1 MDYRDQIASL
11 IVDTLTQCSLGVTRS
26 REEITALLE
35 TPKDSK
41 LGDLAFPCFTLAK
54 ELRQAPPQISK
65 KLSELVAERI
75 GAYPSLASVHATGPY
90 LNFFLNKASLAGDL
104 IPSILEGDFL
114 LKRPST
120 GERVM
125 IEYSQPN
132 THKAFHVGHIR
143 CAALGDSIA
152 RLYEFNGDE
161 VIPVNYLGDEG
172 THVSRCLWYFMTHYK
187 GEVPQEN
194 RGEFLGVLYTE
205 AFLKLDLKSYT
216 KVPLPGIR
224 AAKVLSK
231 ETHPHE
237 PKWSVVKVDLGGE
250 VKQVVCAGTGFS
262 VGDMVAYAPPGYRM
276 SGRTVGILDKKGVMS
291 EGMIC
296 SEKEIELS
304 DNNSQIAILPPTTPG
319 TEVVEVYRIPGTLPD
334 EQGVLETVRGWERE
348 VSEVLQK
355 LEAGDPEMSKLWLET
370 KQWSLDE
377 YYDIYRW
384 LNCRFD
390 EYFFESQFGH
400 AGKDV
405 VREYQEKGVFIESEG
420 AVGADLSPWNLGFC
434 ILIKRDGTALYAT
447 RDLALAKKKFEEYK
461 VTRSIYVVDSAQT
474 LHFQQVFQCLG
485 LMGFEHAKDCFHVA
499 YAQVV
504 RPDGKMSS
512 RKGNVILFSELK
524 KRLLDKINQEFLD
537 KYQGEWSEEELSS
550 AAHLIALATMRYGM
564 LNQDNNSQVIF
575 DLDEWTSR
583 SGNTG
588 PYMLYAVARVKSIV
602 RDAKGID
609 RALAR
614 WDLLTDETEIELLL
628 HLKSYHDVVKR
639 AGQNFS
645 PNIIA
650 TYVYELSKKFS
661 RFYHQCSVLNA
672 ETEELK
678 AGRLLL
684 AESVGKVLQ
693 HGLGLLGITAVER
706 M

>member
-11 IVDTLTQCSLGVTRS
+11 IVDTLTTIGVTRS
-26 REEITALLE
+26 IEEVSPLLE

-41 LGDLAFPCFTLAK
+41 LGDQAFPCFTLSK

-65 KLSELVAERI
+65 KLADAMQEKISSYSAL
-75 GAYPSLASVHATGPY
+75 SSVEATGPY
-90 LNFFLNKASLAGDL
+90 LNFFLNKASLASEL
-104 IPSILEGDFL
+104 IPAILEGDFL
-114 LKRPST
+114 KDRSSN

-152 RLYEFNGDE
+152 RIYGFNGNE

-172 THVSRCLWYFMTHYK
+172 THVSRCLWYFLTQYK
-187 GEVPQEN
+187 GEVPSEN

-216 KVPLPGIR
+216 TVPLPGIR
-224 AAKVLSK
+224 AAKVTSK
-231 ETHPHE
+231 EVHPHE
-237 PKWSVVKVDLGGE
+237 PKWSVVGVDVGDGI
-250 VKQVVCAGTGFS
+250 KQVVCAGTGFD

-276 SGRTVGILDKKGVMS
+276 SGRTVGVLDKKGVTS

-304 DNNSQIAILPPTTPG
+304 ENNAQVAILPPCDPG
-319 TEVVEVYRIPGTLPD
+319 TQVVEVFRIPSALP
-334 EQGVLETVRGWERE
+334 ESKSVLETVRGWEKE

-370 KQWSLDE
+370 KQWSMDE
-377 YYDIYRW
+377 YYDIYGW

-400 AGKDV
+400 SGKEV
-405 VREYQEKGVFIESEG
+405 VREYQDKGVFVESEG
-420 AVGADLSPWNLGFC
+420 AIGADLSPWNLGFC

-474 LHFQQVFQCLG
+474 LHFQQVFKCLE
-485 LMGFEHAKDCFHVA
+485 LMGFEHAKDSFHVA

-512 RKGNVILFSELK
+512 RRGNVILFSELK

-537 KYQGEWSEEELSS
+537 KYRGEWTEDELSR

-564 LNQDNNSQVIF
+564 LNQDNNSQVVF

-588 PYMLYAVARVKSIV
+588 PYMLYAVARIKSIV
-602 RDAKGID
+602 RDAGQID
-609 RALAR
+609 RSLAR
-614 WDLLTDETEIELLL
+614 WEQLSDETEIELLL

-678 AGRLLL
+678 ASRLLL
-684 AESVGKVLQ
+684 AEAVGRVLE
-693 HGLGLLGITAVER
+693 HGLGLLGITTVER